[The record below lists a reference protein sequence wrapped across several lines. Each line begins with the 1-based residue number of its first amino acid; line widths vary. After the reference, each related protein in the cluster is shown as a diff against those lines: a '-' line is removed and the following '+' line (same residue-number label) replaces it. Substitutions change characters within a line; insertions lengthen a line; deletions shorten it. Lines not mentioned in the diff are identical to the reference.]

1 MDKSTDTQ
9 LDLKQVE
16 AFITNKL
23 SDAFPQLSIESF
35 YSYDKQGSDLVGIFT
50 EKNGMV
56 YGFAIAQGD
65 TSPVLRRVG

>member
-1 MDKSTDTQ
+1 MDKSKDTQ

-16 AFITNKL
+16 AFIAKQL
-23 SDAFPQLSIESF
+23 GEAFPQLSIKSF
-35 YSYDKQGSDLVGIFT
+35 YSYDKQGSTLVGVFT